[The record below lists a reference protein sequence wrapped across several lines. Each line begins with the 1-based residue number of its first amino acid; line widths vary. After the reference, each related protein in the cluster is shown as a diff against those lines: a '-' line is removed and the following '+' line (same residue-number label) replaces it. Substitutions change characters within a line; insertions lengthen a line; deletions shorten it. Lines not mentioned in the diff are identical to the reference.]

1 MDAKRRQARAA
12 YRAPG
17 LSAGRDAVPATQLS
31 GSQLVNQITTRAEVL
46 QAQIWAWLEAIPD
59 PEIPV
64 ISVVD
69 LGIVRAVEVSDEDAA
84 AARCTVVITP
94 TYSGCPAMG
103 VIAQDIG
110 VALKQQ
116 GLVQVTIR
124 TQLAPAWNTDWM
136 SEKGRRNLKQY
147 GIAPP
152 AQQVIDISSI
162 HLKRHAAPQVPCPR
176 CGSMHTVCV
185 SQFGSTSCKALYQ
198 CKDCR
203 EPFDYFKAH

>member
-1 MDAKRRQARAA
+1 VSELASRAQ
-12 YRAPG
+12 
-17 LSAGRDAVPATQLS
+17 T
-31 GSQLVNQITTRAEVL
+31 L
-46 QAQIWAWLEAIPD
+46 QASIWEWLEAIPD

-69 LGIVRAVEVSDEDAA
+69 LGIVRAVEVSDDDAE

-103 VIAQDIG
+103 VIAQDISAALRQHG
-110 VALKQQ
+110 LAEVA
-116 GLVQVTIR
+116 IR

-136 SEKGRRNLKQY
+136 SAKGRRNLQQY

-152 AQQVIDISSI
+152 AQQVVDIRGISI
-162 HLKRHAAPQVPCPR
+162 RRQAAPQVQCPH
-176 CGSMHTVCV
+176 CGSMQTVCV

>member
-1 MDAKRRQARAA
+1 MSVSPAIQARS
-12 YRAPG
+12 
-17 LSAGRDAVPATQLS
+17 LPAQ
-31 GSQLVNQITTRAEVL
+31 AESDLEAL
-46 QAQIWAWLEAIPD
+46 QAHIWHWLDQIAD
-59 PEIPV
+59 PEIPA

-69 LGIVRAVEVSDEDAA
+69 LGIVRAVELQHDPAQQMH
-84 AARCTVVITP
+84 CTVVITP

-103 VIAQDIG
+103 VIAADIVSTLQQHG
-110 VALKQQ
+110 VA
-116 GLVQVTIR
+116 QVSVR

-136 SEKGRRNLKQY
+136 SEKGRRNLNHY

-152 AQQVIDISSI
+152 AQQVIDIGGISPQ
-162 HLKRHAAPQVPCPR
+162 RHAAPKVPCPH
-176 CGSMHTVCV
+176 CGSTQTVCV